1 MANYK
6 SGRNAEDIKREI
18 AAMVRELK
26 DPRVDAITLTV
37 VRTEVA
43 HDLSYCK
50 VYISSLN
57 GIEEAK
63 TACEA
68 LNGNAK
74 GYIRHELGT
83 RLYLRKAPDIKFIPD
98 DSIEKSIEMFNKLKG
113 H

>member
-6 SGRNAEDIKREI
+6 ASRNAEDVKREI
-18 AAMVRELK
+18 ASMVRELK
-26 DPRVDAITLTV
+26 DPRVDSLTLTV
-37 VRTEVA
+37 VRTEIA

-50 VYISSLN
+50 IYISSLH

-63 TACEA
+63 TACDA

-74 GYIRHELGT
+74 GFIRRELSS
-83 RLYLRKAPDIKFIPD
+83 RLYLRKSPDLKFIPD

-113 H
+113 